1 MNLGIKNK
9 VALVTGAGRGL
20 GRSIAENLAR
30 EGARLVLVSRT
41 EKPLEEL
48 YRKLGGAKKGHM
60 KLAIDLVKTGSPKEA
75 VDQVNKKIG
84 VVDIL
89 VNNLGD
95 SLDIKDPFC
104 GIADWRRLW
113 RINMEVA
120 VELNNLFLPA
130 MMKKKWGRIV
140 NISSIAALENQGPV
154 PYCTIKAALT
164 AYTRSMGRVVASHGT
179 IMTSV
184 LPGAVFTEGG
194 YWDITSKTRP
204 EHVKKYLAERMAIKR
219 FGRPDEIGAVV
230 AFLCSEQA
238 SFCVGSTVP
247 VDGGQGRV
255 FFPYESS

>member
-48 YRKLGGAKKGHM
+48 YHKLGGAKKGHM
-60 KLAIDLVKTGSPKEA
+60 KLVIDLVKTGGPEKA
-75 VDQVNKKIG
+75 VDQVNKKVG

-104 GIADWRRLW
+104 GIADWRKLW

-164 AYTRSMGRVVASHGT
+164 AYTRSMGRVVAPHGV

-194 YWDITSKTRP
+194 YWNITSKVRP
-204 EHVKKYLAERMAIKR
+204 EHVKKYLEERMAIGR

-230 AFLCSEQA
+230 TFLCSEHA